1 MEWREDQFFC
11 LFFFSE
17 PVTMFQMR
25 GPGAVFWDGETRD
38 RKQDEF
44 TYGGK

>member
-1 MEWREDQFFC
+1 MERRSVF
-11 LFFFSE
+11 LFVFFSE